1 MLKSLKKLG
10 GAVVQGAVVRSNK
23 GAFVRVDRGAEV
35 RFDHP
40 TEVRFSR
47 GAVVR
52 FDHPTEVQF
61 DKNGAVVPP
70 PQKTEFSS
78 SNRKQSAVEYQTKI
92 GSTSKHSLFARDA
105 KHDVDEDSDE
115 SSLKAQCS

>member
-23 GAFVRVDRGAEV
+23 GAFVRVDHGAEV
-35 RFDHP
+35 RFDH
-40 TEVRFSR
+40 
-47 GAVVR
+47 
-52 FDHPTEVQF
+52 HTEVQF

-70 PQKTEFSS
+70 PPKTEFSS
-78 SNRKQSAVEYQTKI
+78 SNRKQSDVEYQTKI

-105 KHDVDEDSDE
+105 KHDVDEYSDE